1 MNEEHCRILLEIV
14 ESNDRGWSPTE
25 LHNAAKTLGVSP
37 TDARRAMEILMD
49 SGDLHITGDLLIIRG
64 NGISQMWP

>member
-37 TDARRAMEILMD
+37 TDARRAMEILID
-49 SGDLHITGDLLIIRG
+49 RGDLHISNEWRIVRGD
-64 NGISQMWP
+64 GISHMWP